1 MQQLQFHENTQTL
14 HVGTM
19 PNHAYF
25 IPHGSRDSALTLR
38 RTDSDRFLLLSG
50 EWGFTFYHSVLDLP
64 QEFLTLPAEG
74 QIPVPAVWQYHGYD
88 SHQYTNVL
96 YPIPFD
102 PPYVPAENPC
112 GLYTRSFAYQKT
124 DGQRQTLCF
133 EGVDSCEYVWLNGRF
148 VGYSQV
154 SHSTS
159 EFDVTDFI
167 KDGMNEL
174 KVLVLKWCDGTYFE
188 DQDKFRILWMR
199 RYHSIARMEKKKSLK

>member
-1 MQQLQFHENTQTL
+1 M
-14 HVGTM
+14 
-19 PNHAYF
+19 
-25 IPHGSRDSALTLR
+25 
-38 RTDSDRFLLLSG
+38 
-50 EWGFTFYHSVLDLP
+50 
-64 QEFLTLPAEG
+64 
-74 QIPVPAVWQYHGYD
+74 
-88 SHQYTNVL
+88 
-96 YPIPFD
+96 
-102 PPYVPAENPC
+102 
-112 GLYTRSFAYQKT
+112 
-124 DGQRQTLCF
+124 
-133 EGVDSCEYVWLNGRF
+133 NGRF